1 MTIQTRHHEQSAMP
15 ELSETDRRIL
25 AALTE
30 DARLPVTALAERLK
44 LSRTTVSTRLERL
57 IAEGTIRKFT
67 ILTRTAE
74 EATAR
79 AVTMVEL
86 EGSLSRQVIRAL
98 RAIPEVASLHSTN
111 GAWDLVAE
119 IRAADLR
126 DFDRVLRVIRDI
138 PGVLNSETSL
148 LLDSLL

>member
-74 EATAR
+74 EAAVR

-86 EGSLSRQVIRAL
+86 QGSLSRQVIRAL